1 MGDSLSAATHWL
13 RIEFWLPLA
22 TVFTFCMVVSADQGY
37 AAIGGD
43 EVYNPRV
50 LSNIIRQAAF
60 LGLGSVGGLMLLRGS
75 PASPQSHPAWTIF
88 VPVILLT
95 LYMLASVFW
104 SDDPQMTFKRSIT
117 ALLVVVTGL
126 GIGRVW
132 DAKYLSWGIV
142 VISGLFLAAG
152 ILTELRY
159 RSFLEVDEY
168 RFSGLFHPAK
178 QAFNCGFLLLASL
191 AIYLKEKKKWMLLIV
206 GIAATFL
213 ILTKARTGTAAAL
226 VSAVWL
232 ISQYSNI
239 RGWLILG
246 IAGAALGVSGL
257 LLYQGAT
264 GQSIETQRLATM
276 GRNEESADPRK
287 LTGRLPI
294 WQHAIQEVADR
305 PILGHGYGAFWT
317 MGRLA
322 EFERLNGWALYH
334 AHSTYLETLLNI
346 GIVGLVLGT
355 LVIFLVLHRS
365 KLLRRKGQVE
375 TALVSALIL
384 LAAIGGFFEIAFIS
398 LEYESIVLMT
408 AISTIIFSVGYQ
420 SPNTAAIR
428 RRAMQGRSPV
438 DDR

>member
-1 MGDSLSAATHWL
+1 MGDSLSAATNWL
-13 RIEFWLPLA
+13 RIEFWLPVA

-50 LSNIIRQAAF
+50 LSNIIRQVAF

-75 PASPQSHPAWTIF
+75 PASAQSHPAWTI
-88 VPVILLT
+88 VLPVILLMI
-95 LYMLASVFW
+95 YMLASVLW
-104 SDDPQMTFKRSIT
+104 SDDPETTFKRSIT

-132 DAKYLSWGIV
+132 DAKNLSWGIV
-142 VISGLFLAAG
+142 LISGLFLAAG

-159 RSFLEVDEY
+159 RSFLAVDEY

-191 AIYLKEKKKWMLLIV
+191 AIYLRERRAWMLLIV
-206 GIAATFL
+206 GVAATFL

-246 IAGAALGVSGL
+246 IAGVILSFSGL

-264 GQSIETQRLATM
+264 GQSIETQRIATM
-276 GRNEESADPRK
+276 GRNEESADPTK

-294 WQHAIQEVADR
+294 WRHAIQEVADR

-317 MGRLA
+317 VGRLA

-334 AHSTYLETLLNI
+334 AHSTYLETLLN
-346 GIVGLVLGT
+346 VGLVG
-355 LVIFLVLHRS
+355 LVIGVLTIFLVLHRS
-365 KLLRRKGQVE
+365 QTLIRQGYVDA
-375 TALVSALIL
+375 ALVSALIL
-384 LAAIGGFFEIAFIS
+384 MAALGGLFEIAFIN
-398 LEYESIVLMT
+398 LEYESIVLMA
-408 AISTIIFSVGYQ
+408 AIGTMIFSV
-420 SPNTAAIR
+420 SPQIQASSAYR
-428 RRAMQGRSPV
+428 RRVSRN
-438 DDR
+438 RR